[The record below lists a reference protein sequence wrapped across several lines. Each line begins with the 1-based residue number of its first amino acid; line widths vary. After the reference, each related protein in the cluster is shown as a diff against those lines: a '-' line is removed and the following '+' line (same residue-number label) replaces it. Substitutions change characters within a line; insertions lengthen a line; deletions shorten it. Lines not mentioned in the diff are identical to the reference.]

1 MVLIGVLLLHYSLDN
16 VLLNGVAACLQTKA
30 SQLGV
35 LVMDYVDQEK
45 DGAARVSTCM
55 IACDVSWRRWHHCF
69 HHPLCPPA

>member
-45 DGAARVSTCM
+45 DGAARVG
-55 IACDVSWRRWHHCF
+55 ACRC
-69 HHPLCPPA
+69 L